1 MSAQQESTEQETI
14 QEINE
19 YSIDGV
25 DQHLTP
31 LQYHYLSLLQRLIST
46 KNSYQTDPELES
58 WMMDA
63 IKKSVYSSLRDCI
76 EGNVGDVAK
85 DMLKED
91 IQVTERNKCNFY

>member
-1 MSAQQESTEQETI
+1 MSAQQESTEQEI
-14 QEINE
+14 VREVNE

-91 IQVTERNKCNFY
+91 IQVS

>member
-1 MSAQQESTEQETI
+1 MSAQPESTEQEVFSTV
-14 QEINE
+14 ND
-19 YSIDGV
+19 YTIDGI
-25 DQHLTP
+25 DQHLSP
-31 LQYHYLSLLQRLIST
+31 LQYHYLTLLQRLIST

-76 EGNVGDVAK
+76 EGNVGDGAK

-91 IQVTERNKCNFY
+91 VQGN

>member
-1 MSAQQESTEQETI
+1 MSAQQESPEQEVFSTVNDYI
-14 QEINE
+14 
-19 YSIDGV
+19 IDGV
-25 DQHLTP
+25 DQNLSP
-31 LQYHYLSLLQRLIST
+31 LQYHYLTLLQRLIST

-91 IQVTERNKCNFY
+91 VQVN

>member
-1 MSAQQESTEQETI
+1 MSAQPESTEQEVISRVNDYT
-14 QEINE
+14 
-19 YSIDGV
+19 IDGI
-25 DQHLTP
+25 DQHLSP
-31 LQYHYLSLLQRLIST
+31 LQYHYLTLLQRLIST

-91 IQVTERNKCNFY
+91 VQVN

>member
-1 MSAQQESTEQETI
+1 MSAQPESTEQEV
-14 QEINE
+14 INTVND
-19 YSIDGV
+19 YTIDGI
-25 DQHLTP
+25 DQHLSP
-31 LQYHYLSLLQRLIST
+31 LQYHYLTLLQRLIST

-76 EGNVGDVAK
+76 EGNVVDVAK

-91 IQVTERNKCNFY
+91 VQVN

>member
-1 MSAQQESTEQETI
+1 MSAQPESTEQEV
-14 QEINE
+14 INTVND
-19 YSIDGV
+19 YTIDGI
-25 DQHLTP
+25 DQHLSP
-31 LQYHYLSLLQRLIST
+31 LQYHYLTLLQRLIST

-76 EGNVGDVAK
+76 EGNGGDVAK

-91 IQVTERNKCNFY
+91 VQVN

>member
-1 MSAQQESTEQETI
+1 MSAQPESTEQEV
-14 QEINE
+14 INTVND
-19 YSIDGV
+19 YTIDGI
-25 DQHLTP
+25 DQHLSP
-31 LQYHYLSLLQRLIST
+31 LQYHYLTLLQRLIST

-63 IKKSVYSSLRDCI
+63 IKKSVYSSLRDSI

-91 IQVTERNKCNFY
+91 VQVN

>member
-1 MSAQQESTEQETI
+1 MSAQQESTEQEII

-91 IQVTERNKCNFY
+91 IQVS

>member
-14 QEINE
+14 QEMNG

-91 IQVTERNKCNFY
+91 IQVS